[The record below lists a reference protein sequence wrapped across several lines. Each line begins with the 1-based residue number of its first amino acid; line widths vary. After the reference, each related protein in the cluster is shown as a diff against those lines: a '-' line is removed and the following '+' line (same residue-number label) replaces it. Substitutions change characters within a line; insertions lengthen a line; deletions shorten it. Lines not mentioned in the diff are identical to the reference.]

1 MRDDKPHGSTR
12 KAKYPRLDYTARA
25 FPGARSPDGPA
36 PDLEEKLRKLGLI
49 RSDAGQDPEV
59 IMVASKG
66 GSR

>member
-25 FPGARSPDGPA
+25 FPGARAPDGPA

-49 RSDAGQDPEV
+49 QSDAGEDAEA
-59 IMVASKG
+59 IMDASKG